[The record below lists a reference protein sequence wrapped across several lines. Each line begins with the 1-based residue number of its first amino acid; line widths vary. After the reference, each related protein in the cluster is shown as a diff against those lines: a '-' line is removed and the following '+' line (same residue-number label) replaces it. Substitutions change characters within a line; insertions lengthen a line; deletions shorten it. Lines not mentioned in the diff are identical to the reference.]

1 MGFRILPVNFAKSR
15 KKRDSRCGGTLLRHW
30 LRSPSGA
37 VRSDGARRRHSG
49 LFTPMSMS
57 SQSARAQH
65 SLYIATSLVAP
76 TRSSV
81 KHRYQLHHS
90 VPGKVLPRSASV
102 PILGELSDVHFDAI
116 IGLFSS
122 CFLIGSLLGS
132 TTGKTKDGEAQVV
145 AQQLRR
151 PSDFD
156 WGVGEEI
163 GPRDYME
170 DTYYISKCRDHFFAA
185 VYDGHGGSGSSQYL
199 QSNFYK
205 FVNTALG
212 KNRRMMDN
220 YFSNPEQVDLIVQGL
235 MSNAFADADSALI
248 DYIADLGDPECW
260 SGSTATVCIVN
271 SSLVICANIGD
282 SKAVLCRGGKP
293 IDLSVDHRPS
303 SSSKCGR
310 SEMKRINDAG
320 GWISQSRVCGIL
332 AVTRAFGDYEFKGGR
347 FELLDEL
354 KQSDDKLASSATLET
369 PPVICEP
376 HCCTMQR
383 SQLDEFIILATDGLW
398 DTMNS
403 AQAVT
408 FVRGMMKLNPDQ
420 TMQEVADALVERAIR
435 CRTQDNVACVVLKLS

>member
-1 MGFRILPVNFAKSR
+1 
-15 KKRDSRCGGTLLRHW
+15 
-30 LRSPSGA
+30 
-37 VRSDGARRRHSG
+37 
-49 LFTPMSMS
+49 MSMS
-57 SQSARAQH
+57 SQPGQAHR
-65 SLYIATSLVAP
+65 SLCIATSLGAS
-76 TRSSV
+76 TRSLV
-81 KHRYQLHHS
+81 KQRSHLHNS
-90 VPGKVLPRSASV
+90 IPGKLLPRSSSV
-102 PILGELSDVHFDAI
+102 PILGELSDVRVNDI

-122 CFLIGSLLGS
+122 CFLIGSLLGAN
-132 TTGKTKDGEAQVV
+132 TGNIKAKEAQVE
-145 AQQLRR
+145 AQQLLR

-156 WGVGEEI
+156 WGVGEQM

-170 DTYYISKCRDHFFAA
+170 DTYHISKCRDHFFAA

-205 FVNTALG
+205 FVNSALS
-212 KNRRMMDN
+212 KNRRIMNDL
-220 YFSNPEQVDLIVQGL
+220 SNLNEVDLIVQGF
-235 MSNAFADADSALI
+235 MSNAFADGDSALI

-310 SEMKRINDAG
+310 SEIKRINDAG

-354 KQSDDKLASSATLET
+354 KQTDDKIALNATLET

-383 SQLDEFIILATDGLW
+383 SHMDEFIILATDGLW
-398 DTMNS
+398 DTMNG

-420 TMQEVADALVERAIR
+420 SMQEVADALVERAIR
-435 CRTQDNVACVVLKLS
+435 CRTQDNVACVVVKLV

>member
-1 MGFRILPVNFAKSR
+1 MRNDGVQRRNFGS
-15 KKRDSRCGGTLLRHW
+15 
-30 LRSPSGA
+30 
-37 VRSDGARRRHSG
+37 
-49 LFTPMSMS
+49 FTPMSLS
-57 SQSARAQH
+57 SQSARAQR
-65 SLYIATSLVAP
+65 SLCIATSLGAP

-81 KHRYQLHHS
+81 KHRSHLHKS

-102 PILGELSDVHFDAI
+102 PILGELSDVHVDAI

-132 TTGKTKDGEAQVV
+132 TTGKTKDREAQVDD
-145 AQQLRR
+145 AQRLQR
-151 PSDFD
+151 PSDID

-212 KNRRMMDN
+212 KNMRMMNN
-220 YFSNPEQVDLIVQGL
+220 YFSNPDELDLIVQGL

-310 SEMKRINDAG
+310 SEIKRINDAG

-354 KQSDDKLASSATLET
+354 KQSDDKLASNATLET
-369 PPVICEP
+369 PPVICDP

-408 FVRGMMKLNPDQ
+408 FVRGMMKLNPDHS
-420 TMQEVADALVERAIR
+420 MQEVADALVERAIR
-435 CRTQDNVACVVLKLS
+435 CRTQDNVACVILKLA